1 MGQAAATCVAG
12 TVGIVE
18 DENPAENPE
27 NPENLITLMLP
38 LIADSSVMLI
48 HANQIA
54 KKHWKDTSKLG
65 PGTPK

>member
-27 NPENLITLMLP
+27 NPENP
-38 LIADSSVMLI
+38 EDSENPQDSSVMPIQVLLF
-48 HANQIA
+48 
-54 KKHWKDTSKLG
+54 SLCCL
-65 PGTPK
+65 

>member
-27 NPENLITLMLP
+27 NLKNPKNPENPENPFLLQKARQP
-38 LIADSSVMLI
+38 
-48 HANQIA
+48 
-54 KKHWKDTSKLG
+54 
-65 PGTPK
+65 